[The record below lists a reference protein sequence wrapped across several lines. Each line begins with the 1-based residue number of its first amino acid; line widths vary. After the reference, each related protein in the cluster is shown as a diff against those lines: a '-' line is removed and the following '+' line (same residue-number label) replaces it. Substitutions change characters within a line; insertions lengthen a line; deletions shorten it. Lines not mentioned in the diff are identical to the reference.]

1 MDQNGNI
8 LSMLRKWK
16 HRYLFSGEPNAIK
29 VEKAVDAVIDRAKR
43 REKTARGRTGGF
55 SDLKAI

>member
-1 MDQNGNI
+1 MDQNGKI

-16 HRYLFSGEPNAIK
+16 YRYLFSGEPDAIK

-43 REKTARGRTGGF
+43 REKDGERTGGF